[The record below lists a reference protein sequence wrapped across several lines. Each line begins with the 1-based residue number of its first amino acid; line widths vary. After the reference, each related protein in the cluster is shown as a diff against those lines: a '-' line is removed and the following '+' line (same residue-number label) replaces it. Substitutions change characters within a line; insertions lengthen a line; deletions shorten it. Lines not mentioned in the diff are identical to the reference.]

1 MGSNYK
7 SVYDLNK
14 ENREKCIEYLMQNG
28 GRHEFVHFDEEEDDW
43 CNDDGPIYPSDV
55 APFVLY
61 ADDELQEYMVT
72 SIYLDKE
79 NHNAL
84 SVSLA
89 DAADHEDT
97 MDVPIDYLYGA
108 SECYIYLYL

>member
-1 MGSNYK
+1 MKSNYK
-7 SVYDLNK
+7 SVYDLNN
-14 ENREKCIEYLMQNG
+14 ENRKKCIEYLKQNG
-28 GRHEFVHFDEEEDDW
+28 GKHEFVHYDTEEDDW
-43 CNDDGPIYPSDV
+43 CDDDGPIDPSDA
-55 APFVLY
+55 APFVIY

-72 SIYLDKE
+72 SIYLDKK

-84 SVSLA
+84 SVTLA
-89 DAADHEDT
+89 NAANHKDT